1 MSKMKKR
8 VRFIK
13 PINFENRDW
22 GSEILLAVVSKKYS
36 LKKLIMKA
44 GTKGGLQYHHK
55 KNECGYILSG
65 KLLVRFDNGSGSL
78 NEKILGKGD
87 TFQFPPGAVHQEEA
101 LTDCEIIEV
110 STPFFNDRVRVE
122 KEYGLKENEGLP
134 STKIEDVIEK

>member
-1 MSKMKKR
+1 MIKK
-8 VRFIK
+8 VKFIN
-13 PINFENRDW
+13 PINFEKRDW

-55 KNECGYILSG
+55 KNECGYIISG
-65 KLLVRFDNGSGSL
+65 KLLVRFDDGSGKLS
-78 NEKILGKGD
+78 EKILKKGD
-87 TFQFPPGAVHQEEA
+87 SFQFPPGAVHQEEA

-122 KEYGLKENEGLP
+122 RNYGLSEDDGLP

>member
-1 MSKMKKR
+1 MNKK

-13 PINFENRDW
+13 PIKHEKRNW
-22 GSEILLAVVSKKYS
+22 GSEILLAVVPKKYS

-65 KLLVRFDNGSGSL
+65 KLLIRFDNGSGKL
-78 NEKILGKGD
+78 NEKILSQGD
-87 TFQFPPGAVHQEEA
+87 SFQFPPGAVHQEEA

-122 KEYGLKENEGLP
+122 KKYGLTENGGLQT
-134 STKIEDVIEK
+134 TKKSEIIEK

>member
-1 MSKMKKR
+1 MSKITKS

-13 PINFENRDW
+13 PINFEKRDW

-78 NEKILGKGD
+78 NEKILVKGD
-87 TFQFPPGAVHQEEA
+87 SFQFPPGAVHQEEA

-122 KEYGLKENEGLP
+122 KKYGLKENEGLP